1 MCPMKKHEE
10 ADKLVRADTQPEAPE
25 DAEAAIAAGGD
36 VVGRS
41 LDDDLLVEG
50 PNSK

>member
-1 MCPMKKHEE
+1 MHEKSRK
-10 ADKLVRADTQPEAPE
+10 AKTLPEPTE
-25 DAEAAIAAGGD
+25 NEAEAAIAAGGD

-41 LDDDLLVEG
+41 EDDDLLVEG